1 MSKRTGLGRGLG
13 AFFGDD
19 YEAPVKKARTSDSQQ
34 VSADNT
40 SLDTKIDE
48 NAEHSSELL
57 KTVTTE
63 NAGEEGLLSD
73 SREQN
78 AYESGESTAFIKTSE
93 NEMMTESEKEKTE
106 YVHSAENQADRRH
119 NLEALDMVLPT
130 STRRK
135 TENKNLKSQKIEKK
149 ATGKTAVSKTVPSKT
164 AAGKSTSGKAASRKT
179 AAGTSTSGKVAGTRA
194 EVVKT
199 VETVKIVEVEKEK
212 FLNISLIEPN
222 REQPRKDFDEEQLNE
237 LADSIK
243 AYGVLQPLLVQKKGE
258 YYEIIAGER
267 RWRAAKLAGLREV
280 PVVVREY
287 SKQQSMEIALIEN
300 LQRADLNPIEEARA
314 YQMLVQEFSLKQEE
328 VAVRVSKNR
337 ATITNS
343 MRLLKLDERVQDML
357 IQNVIS
363 SGHAR
368 ALLVL
373 EDKEQQFQIAG
384 RIVANQLSVR
394 EVEKLVKMLTKPQKE
409 KKEPEEEER
418 DLSIF
423 YQDLEEKLKSVMGTK
438 VIINKK
444 DKNKGRIEIEYYSPA
459 ELERIAE
466 LLQSIQI

>member
-34 VSADNT
+34 VSANNT

-48 NAEHSSELL
+48 NAEHSSELV

-63 NAGEEGLLSD
+63 NAEEEGLLSD
-73 SREQN
+73 SREQD

-93 NEMMTESEKEKTE
+93 NEMMPQSEKENTE
-106 YVHSAENQADRRH
+106 HVHSAENQADRRH

-135 TENKNLKSQKIEKK
+135 TENKNLKNQKIEKK
-149 ATGKTAVSKTVPSKT
+149 A
-164 AAGKSTSGKAASRKT
+164 AGKT
-179 AAGTSTSGKVAGTRA
+179 AAGTSTSGKAAGTRA

>member
-63 NAGEEGLLSD
+63 NAGEDGLLSD
-73 SREQN
+73 SREQD

-93 NEMMTESEKEKTE
+93 NEMMPQSEKENTE
-106 YVHSAENQADRRH
+106 YVYSAENQADRRH

-135 TENKNLKSQKIEKK
+135 TENKNLKNQKIEKK
-149 ATGKTAVSKTVPSKT
+149 AAGKT
-164 AAGKSTSGKAASRKT
+164 AAGA
-179 AAGTSTSGKVAGTRA
+179 RA

-384 RIVANQLSVR
+384 RIAANQLSVR

>member
-73 SREQN
+73 SREQD

-93 NEMMTESEKEKTE
+93 NEMMPQSEKENTE
-106 YVHSAENQADRRH
+106 HVHSAENQADRRH

-149 ATGKTAVSKTVPSKT
+149 ATGKTA
-164 AAGKSTSGKAASRKT
+164 AGA
-179 AAGTSTSGKVAGTRA
+179 RA

>member
-19 YEAPVKKARTSDSQQ
+19 YEAPVKKAKTSDSQQ

-73 SREQN
+73 SREQD

-93 NEMMTESEKEKTE
+93 NEMMPQSEKENTE
-106 YVHSAENQADRRH
+106 HVYSAENQADRRH

-135 TENKNLKSQKIEKK
+135 TENKNLKNQKIEKK
-149 ATGKTAVSKTVPSKT
+149 A
-164 AAGKSTSGKAASRKT
+164 AGKT
-179 AAGTSTSGKVAGTRA
+179 AAGTSTSGKAAGTRA
-194 EVVKT
+194 EMVKT

>member
-48 NAEHSSELL
+48 NAEHSSELV

-78 AYESGESTAFIKTSE
+78 AYESGESTAFVKTSE
-93 NEMMTESEKEKTE
+93 NEMMPQSEKENTE
-106 YVHSAENQADRRH
+106 HVHSAENQAERRH

-135 TENKNLKSQKIEKK
+135 TENKNLKNQKIEKK
-149 ATGKTAVSKTVPSKT
+149 AAGKTAASKT
-164 AAGKSTSGKAASRKT
+164 AAGKSTSGKSAESRAKT
-179 AAGTSTSGKVAGTRA
+179 
-194 EVVKT
+194 VKT

>member
-164 AAGKSTSGKAASRKT
+164 AAGK
-179 AAGTSTSGKVAGTRA
+179 STSGKVAGTRA

>member
-63 NAGEEGLLSD
+63 NAGKEGLLSD
-73 SREQN
+73 SREQD

-93 NEMMTESEKEKTE
+93 NEMMPQSEKENTE
-106 YVHSAENQADRRH
+106 HVHSAENQADRRH

-135 TENKNLKSQKIEKK
+135 TENKNLKNQKIEKK
-149 ATGKTAVSKTVPSKT
+149 ATGKTA
-164 AAGKSTSGKAASRKT
+164 AGA
-179 AAGTSTSGKVAGTRA
+179 RA

-384 RIVANQLSVR
+384 RIAANQLSVR

>member
-48 NAEHSSELL
+48 NAEHSSELV

-63 NAGEEGLLSD
+63 NAEEEGLLSD
-73 SREQN
+73 SREQD

-93 NEMMTESEKEKTE
+93 NEMMPQSEKENTE
-106 YVHSAENQADRRH
+106 HVHSAENQADRRH

-135 TENKNLKSQKIEKK
+135 TENKNLKNQKIEKK
-149 ATGKTAVSKTVPSKT
+149 A
-164 AAGKSTSGKAASRKT
+164 AGKT
-179 AAGTSTSGKVAGTRA
+179 AAGTSTSGKAAGTRA